1 MGLIDMK
8 ILLFLLIF
16 ITHFALSDDMGKQ
29 LAQDNGCLACHS
41 VKTKVLGP
49 SYQDVA
55 KKYKNDKKA
64 KTMLIQKIKNGGTG
78 NWGNIPMPGHPKIKN
93 EDLDKIVT
101 WILSI

>member
-1 MGLIDMK
+1 MK

-55 KKYKNDKKA
+55 KNTKMIKKL
-64 KTMLIQKIKNGGTG
+64 KLC
-78 NWGNIPMPGHPKIKN
+78 
-93 EDLDKIVT
+93 
-101 WILSI
+101 

>member
-1 MGLIDMK
+1 MK
-8 ILLFLLIF
+8 VFLFLFIF

-41 VKTKVLGP
+41 LKTKVLGP

-55 KKYKNDKKA
+55 KKYKNDKTA
-64 KTMLIQKIKNGGTG
+64 KTMLIKKIKIGGTG